1 MAFGGEELLTVLD
14 KIALSLLLSESSR
27 PSTIH
32 RGSDAS
38 DSPD

>member
-1 MAFGGEELLTVLD
+1 MAFGGIGLVAVLD

-27 PSTIH
+27 PSTVH